1 MKEKLL
7 YLMLILF
14 VSASVFAQTGGGS
27 AAFTI
32 KGQVVDSL
40 SNESVPYATLRIALA
55 SAPQNPVKLLA
66 CDDDGKFTATM
77 NKPGKYVMTMESLG
91 KVPAKKTFTLSE
103 SKKVVNFG
111 KLFMHDDTQQLK
123 EVTVTAQ
130 KPLVK
135 VEVDKLTY
143 SLEDDPEAKTSNALE
158 MFRKVPMVTVDGED
172 KIQLKGSSNYK
183 IYMNG
188 KPSNLLSGDN
198 ASDVL
203 KSMPASSIKNIE
215 VITDPGSK
223 YDAEGVGGIINII
236 TTKNALQGYTGTIR
250 ANASTLGSFGGGGYV
265 SMKAGK
271 FGITANYGYNYRN
284 SPWNDTYSMRDEEE
298 AKYQQGDETFTR
310 PSSLLNE
317 HGRSKNKGPFQYGY
331 LEGSYEIDTL
341 NLLSV
346 GVNLFRGKS
355 TNLSELI
362 ADKVNRTDL
371 TNGEPTTMYSYK
383 RYSDSKGTFGSTDVN
398 VDFQH
403 STSKKDELLTLSY
416 RFSQSPNDNEGHSRL
431 EDLEG
436 VYSQAYRYPN
446 WNINDASTTE
456 HTAQV
461 DYTTPLFKDQTL
473 EAGVKYINRQSKS
486 NTLEQVKDSLNAWQD
501 ISQRNSDFRHTQHI
515 YSAYLGYMVKFNK
528 FGAKA
533 GVRAEGT
540 SLNAEFAKAPEENF
554 KTNYFDVVPNATLTY
569 QLDMSSQLRLG
580 YNMRIQRPGIW
591 YLNPYVNNADPQNIS
606 FGNPNLDSEKSNNI
620 NLNYSMFAQKFS
632 INASATYTFVNNS
645 IEQYTFIDPKNPG
658 IFQTTY
664 GNIGKKQSTGL
675 FVYANWNP
683 VPLFRIYMNGGV
695 DYTDLKSDMNDMA
708 NSGFSGRIFAGT
720 QFNFPMDFRLNL
732 HGGYFSPWIQLQGK
746 RSPFYF
752 TGISV
757 NKDFLKKKL
766 SVQLSFQNP
775 FWKRMKMENTSSDD
789 TFFRRETNYRTMR
802 MLQVSVSYRF
812 GTLKDAIKK
821 VKRGINNDDV
831 KSGGSGGTHG
841 THSDTLRYIV
851 SVRVFR
857 VFRVQYNN

>member
-40 SNESVPYATLRIALA
+40 SNESVPYATLRIASA
-55 SAPQNPVKLLA
+55 SAPQTPVKLLA
-66 CDDDGKFTATM
+66 CDDDGKFTSTM

-91 KVPAKKTFTLSE
+91 KVTVQKTFTLSE
-103 SKKVVNFG
+103 NKKVLDFG
-111 KLFMHDDTQQLK
+111 KLFMNDDTQQLK

-135 VEVDKLTY
+135 MEVDKLTY
-143 SLEDDPEAKTSNALE
+143 NLEDDPEAKTSNALE

-188 KPSNLLSGDN
+188 KPSNLLSGSN

-250 ANASTLGSFGGGGYV
+250 ADASTLGSFGGGGYV

-271 FGITANYGYNYRN
+271 FGVTANYGYNRRN
-284 SPWNDTYSMRDEEE
+284 SPWNDTYSMRDEQEVQ
-298 AKYQQGDETFTR
+298 YQQGEQTFTR

-355 TNLSELI
+355 NNLSELF
-362 ADKVNRTDL
+362 ADKVNRTEL
-371 TNGEPTTMYSYK
+371 TDGEPTTMYSYK

-431 EDLEG
+431 EDLVG
-436 VYSQAYRYPN
+436 DYSQAYRYPN

-486 NTLEQVKDSLNAWQD
+486 NTLEQVMDSLNVWQD

-515 YSAYLGYMVKFNK
+515 YSAYLGYLVKFGK
-528 FGAKA
+528 LGAKA

-554 KTNYFDVVPNATLTY
+554 KTHYFDVVPNATLTY

-831 KSGGSGGTHG
+831 KSGGSGGG
-841 THSDTLRYIV
+841 E
-851 SVRVFR
+851 
-857 VFRVQYNN
+857 QQM